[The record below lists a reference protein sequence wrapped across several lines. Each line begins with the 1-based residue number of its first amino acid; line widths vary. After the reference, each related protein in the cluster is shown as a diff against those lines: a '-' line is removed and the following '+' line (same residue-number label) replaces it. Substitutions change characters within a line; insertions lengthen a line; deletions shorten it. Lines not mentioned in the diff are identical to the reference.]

1 MILIT
6 WSKRTTSMRFLLALV
21 RYNHLLTHGPGG
33 VQTAF
38 IDLQG
43 PVTRPLGDRPPVA
56 PPLGDRGAC
65 RPVAGRQAPGG
76 LLCKISMFLAPEILQ
91 KNPVA
96 LSLGD
101 RGPVAQ

>member
-1 MILIT
+1 MILIA
-6 WSKRTTSMRFLLALV
+6 WPKRTTSMRFLLALV

-43 PVTRPLGDRPPVA
+43 PVTRPLGDRPPY
-56 PPLGDRGAC
+56 
-65 RPVAGRQAPGG
+65 RPMVGRQALGG

-96 LSLGD
+96 QWSGD
-101 RGPVAQ
+101 RPPVTQ